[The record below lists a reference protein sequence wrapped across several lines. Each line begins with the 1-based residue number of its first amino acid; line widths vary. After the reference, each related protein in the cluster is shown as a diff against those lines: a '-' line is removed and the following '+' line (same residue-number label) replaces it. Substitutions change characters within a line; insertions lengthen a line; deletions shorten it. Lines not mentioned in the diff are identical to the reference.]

1 MLKSDSDR
9 RAGWLAGWSV
19 AGRLG
24 GWEAGRLG
32 GGRREAEAGG
42 QEEADSPRVPGLV
55 LRNERYHCYAL
66 TGTRESH

>member
-1 MLKSDSDR
+1 M

-19 AGRLG
+19 AGRLV

-42 QEEADSPRVPGLV
+42 QEEADSTVVWLWTGPGKQIDV
-55 LRNERYHCYAL
+55 LATWAPSLR
-66 TGTRESH
+66 